1 MNPRLVLSVLL
12 PFAACGL
19 QWLLWDYIKPYA
31 WILFFPTAFFCAW
44 LGGLRGGLIGTT
56 LSALL
61 AWYFFIPPT
70 ASLVAENPAGI
81 LSITVFLIMGYLF
94 AFFAERLREA
104 QERTET
110 RFEATFEQAAVGIAL
125 LDPDGRWLRVN
136 RKLCDIVGYRPDEL
150 LSKSFQD
157 ITHPDDLSSDLE
169 FVGQVLAGE
178 INTYTLEKRYLR
190 KDGSIVWINLSVS
203 LARQPDGSPDYFIS
217 VVEDISA
224 RKEAEANLTEAKRL
238 AKLGHWHWDL
248 QADRHVWSEEIYR
261 IYGRDPAL
269 PPAVYPEV
277 QSYFTPKTWSGL
289 VAAVENCR
297 ASGQP
302 YACDAEVVVAD
313 GTNRWVTARGE
324 AVRNAENKIIA
335 LRGTVQDITE
345 RKLAEQVL
353 ADTQAAMLEQQKQA
367 RIATLNQMQD
377 ANAARAKAEAALA
390 ALHES
395 REQLK
400 LFIEHAPASLAMLD
414 REMRYLAVSRR
425 WLTEY
430 SIGDRNVLGHSHYE
444 IFPEIGEDWKSIHR
458 RSLGGEVI
466 RADHDRFERADG
478 SVQWIRWE
486 VRPWMAAN
494 GAIGGIVIFS
504 EDITRQKLAEEEI
517 HRLNT
522 DLERRVVER
531 TAELSAANR
540 ELDSF
545 AYAVSHDLRAPLRAM
560 SGFSQALLE
569 DYGEQ
574 LADDAKKYL
583 DQIGIASRRMSDLI
597 DGILAL
603 SRSTRGDLQRDRIDI
618 SALASQRLATLAL
631 EAPSR
636 QVGIQVEPGLTVEGD
651 ARMIEAVIDN
661 LIDNAWKYTGKASAP
676 EIRVYGENRDG
687 APWICVADNGAGFDM
702 AHTERLFKPFQRL
715 HRQDEFPGIGIGLAT
730 VQRIIHRHGGEIA
743 ACGEPNRGA
752 TFCFKLP
759 AAASLHESE

>member
-61 AWYFFIPPT
+61 AWYFFIPPS
-70 ASLVAENPAGI
+70 ASLVAENPAGM
-81 LSITVFLIMGYLF
+81 LSITVFLLMGYLF

-104 QERTET
+104 KERTEI

-136 RKLCDIVGYRPDEL
+136 RKLCDIVGYHPDEL

-190 KDGSIVWINLSVS
+190 KDGSIIWINLSVS
-203 LARQPDGSPDYFIS
+203 LVRQPDGSPGYFIS

-248 QADRHVWSEEIYR
+248 HTDRHVWSEEIYR

-297 ASGQP
+297 ANGQS
-302 YACDAEVVVAD
+302 YTCDAEVVVAN

-425 WLTEY
+425 WLNEY
-430 SIGDRNVLGHSHYE
+430 SIGERNVLGHSHYE
-444 IFPEIGEDWKSIHR
+444 ILPEIGEDWKSIHR

-504 EDITRQKLAEEEI
+504 EDITRQMLAEEEI
-517 HRLNT
+517 HRLNS

-569 DYGEQ
+569 DYGDQ

-631 EAPSR
+631 EAPLR

-676 EIRVYGENRDG
+676 EIRVYGENRDD

>member
-353 ADTQAAMLEQQKQA
+353 ADTQAAMLEQQRQA

-458 RSLGGEVI
+458 RSLGGEVV

-636 QVGIQVEPGLTVEGD
+636 QVGIHVEPGLTVEGD